1 MRLRKKQSKCESDNI
16 SNKLMEQLHNHI
28 LILQTQNNVL
38 IQTIKSMEDDIQCMK
53 QTNKIKEK
61 NKENEIKLLKIEINS
76 LKLKNQRLYTKL
88 QNIQNILNNKSI
100 NVLHSVI

>member
-1 MRLRKKQSKCESDNI
+1 MRLRKKQSKCEPDNT
-16 SNKLMEQLHNHI
+16 SSKLMEQLHNHI

-38 IQTIKSMEDDIQCMK
+38 IQTMKSMEDETQCLK
-53 QTNKIKEK
+53 QINKIKEK
-61 NKENEIKLLKIEINS
+61 NKENEMKLLKIEINS

-100 NVLHSVI
+100 DVLHSVI